1 MNNEC
6 LFKDADFVGKAFVHN
21 ISEGGVLL
29 GDLKQVPS
37 GEQFTVFLEIPQ
49 LPDFTKLST
58 GELMLM
64 GGESFTKEIVGTIVE
79 TRRNQQIDETGL
91 FQIGCEFVDIR
102 REAQEKICDYVR
114 NFSVNTVFSLTLFE
128 QGTHRTEVKSLIRQC
143 STLLNYEKDLSM
155 AKIRRR
161 LLHDYQSLE
170 SL

>member
-58 GELMLM
+58 G
-64 GGESFTKEIVGTIVE
+64 
-79 TRRNQQIDETGL
+79 
-91 FQIGCEFVDIR
+91 DII
-102 REAQEKICDYVR
+102 K
-114 NFSVNTVFSLTLFE
+114 
-128 QGTHRTEVKSLIRQC
+128 
-143 STLLNYEKDLSM
+143 
-155 AKIRRR
+155 
-161 LLHDYQSLE
+161 
-170 SL
+170 